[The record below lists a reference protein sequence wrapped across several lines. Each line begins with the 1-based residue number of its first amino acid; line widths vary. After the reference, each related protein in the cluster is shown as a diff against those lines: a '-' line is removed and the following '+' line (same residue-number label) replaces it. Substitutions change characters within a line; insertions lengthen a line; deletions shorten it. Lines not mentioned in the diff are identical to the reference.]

1 MELTAGIGGK
11 QRYIKRKG
19 IPSGYDYIVGSGG
32 FGLAP
37 HYEYNNDGTVYYPL
51 ACRVIWELKFL

>member
-1 MELTAGIGGK
+1 MVMELTAGIGGK

-19 IPSGYDYIVGSGG
+19 IPSGYDYTVGSGG

-51 ACRVIWELKFL
+51 ACRVIWEL

>member
-19 IPSGYDYIVGSGG
+19 IPSGYDYTVGSGA

-37 HYEYNNDGTVYYPL
+37 HYEYNNDGTVYFPL
-51 ACRVIWELKFL
+51 GCRMIWKL